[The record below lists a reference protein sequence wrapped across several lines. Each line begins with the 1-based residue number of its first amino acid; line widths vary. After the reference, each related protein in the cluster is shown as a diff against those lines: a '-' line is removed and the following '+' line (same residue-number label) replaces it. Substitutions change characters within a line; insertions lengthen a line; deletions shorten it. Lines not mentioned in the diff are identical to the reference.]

1 MCTCSIKSNWS
12 EADNIHKE
20 ITYLSNS
27 KTQCVQWRT
36 ISNLSNQQTSHS
48 QSQYCS
54 LTAGSVMVLLL
65 HRTPS
70 SVCMHKQFWA
80 DIILANIDRKTLLV
94 NCMISLEVILGCYP
108 ENKQNKSATIA
119 SFPDPTQLG
128 GVWERGYCHTASDGK
143 LGGAWK
149 RGYMPLCA
157 EETRPCMT
165 QNPPNAMVPSLEHS
179 TAEETSLVP
188 ILLFGF
194 LFLAVWKMMGS

>member
-20 ITYLSNS
+20 ITYLFNS

-108 ENKQNKSATIA
+108 ENKQNKRHYSLIPRPYPAGWG
-119 SFPDPTQLG
+119 LG
-128 GVWERGYCHTASDGK
+128 MRLLPHCK
-143 LGGAWK
+143 RWK
-149 RGYMPLCA
+149 AGQGL
-157 EETRPCMT
+157 ETRLHATMCRRNKAMHDVESSQHYGSQFGT
-165 QNPPNAMVPSLEHS
+165 QHS
-179 TAEETSLVP
+179 
-188 ILLFGF
+188 
-194 LFLAVWKMMGS
+194 